1 MTTFLPAAC
10 VPSAFSGLS
19 LFGAEIL
26 SVNTVLV
33 TNYSADP
40 LPLLR
45 IT

>member
-1 MTTFLPAAC
+1 MTTFLSAAC

-19 LFGAEIL
+19 LFGAEIM
-26 SVNTVLV
+26 SVNTV
-33 TNYSADP
+33 TNYSADL